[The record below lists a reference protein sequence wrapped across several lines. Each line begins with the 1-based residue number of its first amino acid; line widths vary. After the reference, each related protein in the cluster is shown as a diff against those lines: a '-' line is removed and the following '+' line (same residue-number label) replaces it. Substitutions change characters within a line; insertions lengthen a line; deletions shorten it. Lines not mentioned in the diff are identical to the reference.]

1 MSATAKQIK
10 EGNVMKVSRR
20 SLLKGGAGIAV
31 AGVGS
36 SIFGPN
42 IGNAQASHVADVVVA
57 GCGSAGLAAA
67 IAAAEAGASVI
78 VLEAQPHIGG
88 RGVVS
93 SGNIPLGAGTP
104 AQMAAGIVDTPDL
117 LFRDLTDWSIVQS
130 NGFPSYRYNDREVIR
145 AFADIN
151 VTIYDFLVRNG
162 VRWTRST
169 PDNVGGNEVGNS
181 VNRMMHA
188 AIMDYVSVRT
198 GLQVPAN
205 QRLTTSQGPGF
216 IYPLEA
222 AAKARGVKILL
233 SHRLESLHRMQ
244 QGVTAVRATYQGRT
258 FIIQARKGVVI
269 ACGGGNGNVEYRR
282 QFDPRLTAEYC
293 GVAGEPYSF
302 QDASGILAGLNV
314 GASLAGTYN
323 QTAEFGTNITKPTAI
338 GTRYNYSFLQWGPNS
353 PVFHLAKASG
363 LANVNNQNVIH
374 VNMLGKR
381 FFDETGEQFGTNSA
395 RSVNPYTQ
403 GSYLNAK
410 NITYNPQN
418 WINAALAGIGDGHNG
433 GGPIWA
439 IFDAD
444 AVARQ
449 RWTVAP
455 PFVDP
460 DGFFFQANTL
470 EELAAKIVMPYQ
482 RVPMPPSNLVETV
495 TRYNGFVDAG
505 ADADFGKP
513 RPQFKIQRGPFYAA
527 WSTPVIHDARSGL
540 RINAASQVLDFAGQV
555 IPGLYAAGEAAG
567 GFSQHGNG
575 RALSQGYIAGKHAA
589 LRSDS

>member
-1 MSATAKQIK
+1 MT
-10 EGNVMKVSRR
+10 VSRR
-20 SLLKGGAGIAV
+20 SLLKVGAGIAA
-31 AGVGS
+31 AGVAS
-36 SIFGPN
+36 SVMQVN
-42 IGNAQASHVADVVVA
+42 IANAADPRVADIIVV
-57 GCGSAGLAAA
+57 GCGSAGLGAAV
-67 IAAAEAGASVI
+67 AAAEAGASVI

-88 RGVVS
+88 RGIVS
-93 SGNIPLGAGTP
+93 SGNIPIGGGTP
-104 AQMAAGIVDTPDL
+104 AQLANGIMDTPDL
-117 LFRDLTDWSIVQS
+117 LYRDLTDWSVTLS
-130 NGFPSYRYNDREVIR
+130 NGYSSYRYNDRELIR

-151 VTIYDFLVRNG
+151 VEMYNFLVRNG
-162 VRWTRST
+162 VVWTTQR

-181 VNRMMHA
+181 VNRMMHT
-188 AIMDYVSVRT
+188 AIRNYVSVRT
-198 GLQVPAN
+198 GTTLSPN
-205 QRLTTSQGPGF
+205 TSQGPGF
-216 IYPLEA
+216 IRPLEA
-222 AAKARGVKILL
+222 SAIARGVKILTNY
-233 SHRLESLHRMQ
+233 RLESLVRTKA
-244 QGVTAVRATYQGRT
+244 GVVGVVASNQGRMIT
-258 FIIQARKGVVI
+258 MQARKGVVI
-269 ACGGGNGNVEYRR
+269 ASGGGNGNVEYRR

-338 GTRYNYSFLQWGPNS
+338 GTRYNYSFLQWGPQS

-381 FFDETGEQFGTNSA
+381 FFDETAGQFPTNSA
-395 RSVNPYTQ
+395 NSISGYVQ

-410 NITYNPQN
+410 NVTFNPQN
-418 WINAALAGIGDGHNG
+418 WINAALAGIGDGKNG

-449 RWTVAP
+449 RWTIAQGN
-455 PFVDP
+455 VDF

-470 EELAAKIVMPYQ
+470 EELAQKIVMQYQ
-482 RVPMPPSNLVETV
+482 RVPMPLENLVETV
-495 TRYNGFVDAG
+495 TRYNSFVDSG
-505 ADADFGKP
+505 VDTDFGKP
-513 RPQFKIQRGPFYAA
+513 RPQYKIQRGPFYAA

-540 RINAASQVLDFAGQV
+540 RINGKSQVLDFAGQV
-555 IPGLYAAGEAAG
+555 IPGLYCAGEAAG

-575 RALSQGYIAGKHAA
+575 RALSQGIIAGRDAA
-589 LRSDS
+589 ARSI

>member
-1 MSATAKQIK
+1 
-10 EGNVMKVSRR
+10 MKVSRR
-20 SLLKGGAGIAV
+20 SLLKAGAGIAA
-31 AGVGS
+31 AGVAS
-36 SIFGPN
+36 SILQPS
-42 IGNAQASHVADVVVA
+42 IANAADPRVADIIVV
-57 GCGSAGLAAA
+57 GCGSAGLGAAV
-67 IAAAEAGASVI
+67 AAAEAGASVI

-88 RGVVS
+88 RGIVS
-93 SGNIPLGAGTP
+93 SGNIPLGGGTP
-104 AQMAAGIVDTPDL
+104 AQLANGIADSPDL
-117 LFRDLTDWSIVQS
+117 LFRDLTDWSVTLS
-130 NGFPSYRYNDREVIR
+130 NGYSSYRYNDRELIR

-151 VTIYDFLVRNG
+151 VDMYNFLVRHG
-162 VRWTRST
+162 VVWTTQR

-181 VNRMMHA
+181 VNRMMHT
-188 AIMDYVSVRT
+188 AIRNYVSVRT
-198 GLQVPAN
+198 GLTASPN
-205 QRLTTSQGPGF
+205 TSQGPGF
-216 IYPLEA
+216 IRPLEA
-222 AAKARGVKILL
+222 AAVARGVKILL
-233 SHRLESLHRMQ
+233 NYRLESLLRTNA
-244 QGVTAVRATYQGRT
+244 GVVGVVASNQGRL
-258 FIIQARKGVVI
+258 INMQARKGVII
-269 ACGGGNGNVEYRR
+269 ASGGGNGNVEYRR

-338 GTRYNYSFLQWGPNS
+338 GTRYNYSFLQWGPQS

-363 LANVNNQNVIH
+363 LSGVNNQNVIH

-381 FFDETGEQFGTNSA
+381 FFDETGGQFPTNSA
-395 RSVNPYTQ
+395 GSVNPYVQ

-418 WINAALAGIGDGHNG
+418 WINAALAGIGDGKNG

-470 EELAAKIVMPYQ
+470 EELAQKIVMQHQ
-482 RVPMPPSNLVETV
+482 RVPMPPENLVATV
-495 TRYNGFVDAG
+495 ARYNSFVG
-505 ADADFGKP
+505 GVDADFGKP
-513 RPQFKIQRGPFYAA
+513 SPQYRIQKAPFYAA

-540 RINAASQVLDFAGQV
+540 RINGSSQVLDFAGKA
-555 IPGLYAAGEAAG
+555 IPGLYCAGEAAG

-575 RALSQGYIAGKHAA
+575 RALSQGIIAARHAA
-589 LRSDS
+589 VRSL

>member
-1 MSATAKQIK
+1 MT
-10 EGNVMKVSRR
+10 VSRR
-20 SLLKGGAGIAV
+20 SLLKAGAGIAA
-31 AGVGS
+31 AGVAS
-36 SIFGPN
+36 SILQPS
-42 IGNAQASHVADVVVA
+42 IANAADPRVADIVVV
-57 GCGSAGLAAA
+57 GCGSAGLGAAV
-67 IAAAEAGASVI
+67 AAAEAGASVI

-88 RGVVS
+88 RGIVS
-93 SGNIPLGAGTP
+93 SGNIPLGGGTP
-104 AQMAAGIVDTPDL
+104 AQMAAGIADSPDL
-117 LFRDLTDWSIVQS
+117 LYRDLTDWSIVQA
-130 NGFPSYRYNDREVIR
+130 NGFPSYRYNDRELIR
-145 AFADIN
+145 AFADVN
-151 VTIYDFLVRNG
+151 VDLYNFLVRHG
-162 VRWTRST
+162 VVWTTSR

-181 VNRMMHA
+181 VNRMMHT
-188 AIMDYVSVRT
+188 AIMNYVSVRT
-198 GLQVPAN
+198 GLPVAASQ
-205 QRLTTSQGPGF
+205 QRTTSQGPGF

-233 SHRLESLHRMQ
+233 NYRLESLLRTKA
-244 QGVTAVRATYQGRT
+244 GVVGVVASNQGRLVN
-258 FIIQARKGVVI
+258 IQARKGVVI
-269 ACGGGNGNVEYRR
+269 ASGGGNGNVEYRR

-323 QTAEFGTNITKPTAI
+323 QTGEFGTNITKPTAI

-374 VNMLGKR
+374 VNMIGRR
-381 FFDETGEQFGTNSA
+381 FYDETGGQFGTNSA
-395 RSVNPYTQ
+395 GSVNPYTQ

-449 RWTVAP
+449 RWNVAP

-460 DGFFFQANTL
+460 GGFFFQANTL
-470 EELAAKIVMPYQ
+470 EELAQKIVMPHQ
-482 RVPMPPSNLVETV
+482 RVPMPASNLVETV
-495 TRYNGFVDAG
+495 TRYNSFVDAG

-513 RPQFKIQRGPFYAA
+513 TPQYKIQRGPFYAA

-540 RINAASQVLDFAGQV
+540 RINGSSQVLDYASQV

-575 RALSQGYIAGKHAA
+575 RALSQGIIAGRHAA
-589 LRSDS
+589 SSSY

>member
-1 MSATAKQIK
+1 MT
-10 EGNVMKVSRR
+10 VSRR
-20 SLLKGGAGIAV
+20 SLLKAGAGIAA
-31 AGVGS
+31 AGVAS
-36 SIFGPN
+36 SILQPS
-42 IGNAQASHVADVVVA
+42 IANAADPRVADIVVV
-57 GCGSAGLAAA
+57 GCGSAGLGAAV
-67 IAAAEAGASVI
+67 AAAEAGASVI

-88 RGVVS
+88 RGIVS
-93 SGNIPLGAGTP
+93 SGNIPLGGGTA
-104 AQMAAGIVDTPDL
+104 AQMAAGIADSPDL
-117 LFRDLTDWSIVQS
+117 LYRDLTDWSIVQA
-130 NGFPSYRYNDREVIR
+130 NGFPSYRYNDRELIR
-145 AFADIN
+145 AFADVN
-151 VTIYDFLVRNG
+151 VDLYNFLVRHG
-162 VRWTRST
+162 VVWTKST

-181 VNRMMHA
+181 VNRMMHT
-188 AIMDYVSVRT
+188 AIMNYVSVRT
-198 GLQVPAN
+198 GLPVAASQ
-205 QRLTTSQGPGF
+205 QRTTSQGPGF

-233 SHRLESLHRMQ
+233 NCRLESLLRTKA
-244 QGVTAVRATYQGRT
+244 GVVGVVASNQGRLVN
-258 FIIQARKGVVI
+258 IHARKGVVI
-269 ACGGGNGNVEYRR
+269 ASGGGNGNVEYRR

-323 QTAEFGTNITKPTAI
+323 QTGEFGTNITKPTAI

-374 VNMLGKR
+374 VNMIGRR
-381 FFDETGEQFGTNSA
+381 FYDETGGQFGTNSA
-395 RSVNPYTQ
+395 GSVNPYTQ

-470 EELAAKIVMPYQ
+470 EELAQKIVMPYQ
-482 RVPMPPSNLVETV
+482 RVPMPASNLVNTV
-495 TRYNGFVDAG
+495 TRYNSFVDAG

-513 RPQFKIQRGPFYAA
+513 TPQYKIQRGPFYAA

-540 RINAASQVLDFAGQV
+540 RINGSSQVLDYASQV

-575 RALSQGYIAGKHAA
+575 RALSQGIIAGRHAA
-589 LRSDS
+589 SSSY

>member
-1 MSATAKQIK
+1 
-10 EGNVMKVSRR
+10 MKVSRR
-20 SLLKGGAGIAV
+20 SLLKGAAGIAV

-36 SIFGPN
+36 NFFPSIGHAA
-42 IGNAQASHVADVVVA
+42 GSSHVADVVVV

-67 IAAAEAGASVI
+67 VAAAEAGASVI
-78 VLEAQPHIGG
+78 VLEAQPHFGG
-88 RGVVS
+88 RGIVS

-117 LFRDLTDWSIVQS
+117 LFRDLTDWSIVQA

-151 VTIYDFLVRNG
+151 TTIYDFLVRHG

-181 VNRMMHA
+181 VNRMMHT
-188 AIMDYVSVRT
+188 AIMDWPSDRT
-198 GLQVPAN
+198 GLQVPPF

-216 IYPLEA
+216 INPLEA
-222 AAKARGVKILL
+222 AARALGVRILL
-233 SHRLESLHRMQ
+233 EHRLTSLQRMKH
-244 QGVTAVRATYQGRT
+244 GVTAVEADHQGRHVN
-258 FIIQARKGVVI
+258 INAGKGIVI
-269 ACGGGNGNVEYRR
+269 ATGGGNGNVEYRR
-282 QFDPRLTAEYC
+282 MFDPRLTAEYC

-323 QTAEFGTNITKPTAI
+323 QTGEFGTNITKPSRI
-338 GTRYNYSFLQWGPNS
+338 GTRYNYSFLEWLPTS
-353 PVFHLAKASG
+353 VVFPLAKARG
-363 LANVNNQNVIH
+363 LSVNNFQDVIH
-374 VNMLGKR
+374 VNMIGKR
-381 FFDETGEQFGTNSA
+381 FYDETGGQFGTNSA
-395 RSVNPYTQ
+395 RSVNPYVQ
-403 GSYLNAK
+403 GSYLNAE

-418 WINAALAGIGDGHNG
+418 WINAAMAGIGDGHNG

-439 IFDAD
+439 IFDEATR
-444 AVARQ
+444 AR
-449 RWTVAP
+449 RNWNVAP

-460 DGFFFQANTL
+460 DGFFFQANSL

-482 RVPMPPSNLVETV
+482 RVPMPAGNLVDTV
-495 TRYNGFVDAG
+495 VRYNGFVDAG

-513 RPQFKIQRGPFYAA
+513 TPQFKIQKPPFYAA
-527 WSTPVIHDARSGL
+527 WSTPVLHDPRSGL

-575 RALSQGYIAGKHAA
+575 RALAQGYIAGMHAA
-589 LRSDS
+589 SQQRL

>member
-1 MSATAKQIK
+1 MT
-10 EGNVMKVSRR
+10 VSRR
-20 SLLKGGAGIAV
+20 SLLKAGAGIAA
-31 AGVGS
+31 AGVAS
-36 SIFGPN
+36 SILQPS
-42 IGNAQASHVADVVVA
+42 IANAADPRVADIVVV
-57 GCGSAGLAAA
+57 GCGSAGLGAAV
-67 IAAAEAGASVI
+67 AAAEAGASVI

-88 RGVVS
+88 RGIVS
-93 SGNIPLGAGTP
+93 SGNIPLGGGTP
-104 AQMAAGIVDTPDL
+104 AQMAAGIADSPDL
-117 LFRDLTDWSIVQS
+117 LYRDLTDWSIVQA
-130 NGFPSYRYNDREVIR
+130 NGFPSYRYNDRELIR
-145 AFADIN
+145 AFADVN
-151 VTIYDFLVRNG
+151 VDLYNFLVRHG
-162 VRWTRST
+162 VVWTTSR

-181 VNRMMHA
+181 VNRMMHT
-188 AIMDYVSVRT
+188 AIMNYVSVRT
-198 GLQVPAN
+198 GLPVAASQ
-205 QRLTTSQGPGF
+205 QRTTSQGPGF

-233 SHRLESLHRMQ
+233 NYRLESLLRTKA
-244 QGVTAVRATYQGRT
+244 GVVGVVASNQGRLVN
-258 FIIQARKGVVI
+258 IQARKGVVI
-269 ACGGGNGNVEYRR
+269 ASGGGNGNVEYRR

-323 QTAEFGTNITKPTAI
+323 QTGEFGTNITKPTAI

-374 VNMLGKR
+374 VNMIGRR
-381 FFDETGEQFGTNSA
+381 FYDETGGQFGTNSA
-395 RSVNPYTQ
+395 GSVNPYTQ

-449 RWTVAP
+449 RWNVAP

-470 EELAAKIVMPYQ
+470 EELAQKIVMPHQ
-482 RVPMPPSNLVETV
+482 RVPMPASNLVETV
-495 TRYNGFVDAG
+495 TRYNSFVDAG
-505 ADADFGKP
+505 AEADFGKP
-513 RPQFKIQRGPFYAA
+513 TPQYKIQRGPFYAA

-540 RINAASQVLDFAGQV
+540 RINGSSQVLDYASQV

-575 RALSQGYIAGKHAA
+575 RALSQGIIAGRHAA
-589 LRSDS
+589 SSSY

>member
-1 MSATAKQIK
+1 MT
-10 EGNVMKVSRR
+10 VSRR
-20 SLLKGGAGIAV
+20 SLLKAGAGIAA
-31 AGVGS
+31 AGVAS
-36 SIFGPN
+36 SILQPS
-42 IGNAQASHVADVVVA
+42 IANAADPRVADIVVV
-57 GCGSAGLAAA
+57 GCGSAGLGAAV
-67 IAAAEAGASVI
+67 AAAEAGASVI

-88 RGVVS
+88 RGIVS
-93 SGNIPLGAGTP
+93 SGNIPLGGGTP
-104 AQMAAGIVDTPDL
+104 AQMAAGIADSPDL
-117 LFRDLTDWSIVQS
+117 LYRDLTDWSIVQA
-130 NGFPSYRYNDREVIR
+130 NGFPSYRYNDRELIR
-145 AFADIN
+145 AFADVN
-151 VTIYDFLVRNG
+151 VDLYNFLVRHG
-162 VRWTRST
+162 VVWTTSR

-181 VNRMMHA
+181 VNRMMHT
-188 AIMDYVSVRT
+188 AIMNYVSVRT
-198 GLQVPAN
+198 GLPVAASQ
-205 QRLTTSQGPGF
+205 QRTTSQGPGF

-233 SHRLESLHRMQ
+233 NYRLESLLRTKA
-244 QGVTAVRATYQGRT
+244 GVVGVVASNQGRLVN
-258 FIIQARKGVVI
+258 IQARKGVVI
-269 ACGGGNGNVEYRR
+269 ASGGGNGNVEYRR

-323 QTAEFGTNITKPTAI
+323 QTGEFGTNITKPTAI

-374 VNMLGKR
+374 VNMIGRR
-381 FFDETGEQFGTNSA
+381 FYDETGGQFGTNSA
-395 RSVNPYTQ
+395 GSVNPYTQ

-449 RWTVAP
+449 RWNVAP

-470 EELAAKIVMPYQ
+470 EELAQKIVMPHQ
-482 RVPMPPSNLVETV
+482 RVPMPASNLVETV
-495 TRYNGFVDAG
+495 TRYNSFVDAG

-513 RPQFKIQRGPFYAA
+513 TPQFKIQRGPFYAA

-540 RINAASQVLDFAGQV
+540 RINGSSQVLDYAAQV

-575 RALSQGYIAGKHAA
+575 RALSQGIIAGRHAA
-589 LRSDS
+589 SSSY

>member
-1 MSATAKQIK
+1 MT
-10 EGNVMKVSRR
+10 VSRR
-20 SLLKGGAGIAV
+20 SLLKAGAGIAA
-31 AGVGS
+31 AGVAS
-36 SIFGPN
+36 SILQPS
-42 IGNAQASHVADVVVA
+42 IANAADPRVADIVVV
-57 GCGSAGLAAA
+57 GCGSAGLGAAV
-67 IAAAEAGASVI
+67 AAAEAGASVI

-88 RGVVS
+88 RGIVS
-93 SGNIPLGAGTP
+93 SGNIPLGGGTP
-104 AQMAAGIVDTPDL
+104 AQMAAGIADSPDL
-117 LFRDLTDWSIVQS
+117 LYRDLTDWSIVQA
-130 NGFPSYRYNDREVIR
+130 NGFPSYRYNDRELIR
-145 AFADIN
+145 AFADVN
-151 VTIYDFLVRNG
+151 VDLYNFLVRHG
-162 VRWTRST
+162 VVWTTSR

-181 VNRMMHA
+181 VNRMMHT
-188 AIMDYVSVRT
+188 AIMNYVSVRT
-198 GLQVPAN
+198 GLPVAASQ
-205 QRLTTSQGPGF
+205 QRTTSQGPGF

-233 SHRLESLHRMQ
+233 NYRLESLLRTKA
-244 QGVTAVRATYQGRT
+244 GVVGVVASNQGRLVN
-258 FIIQARKGVVI
+258 IQARKGVVI
-269 ACGGGNGNVEYRR
+269 ASGGGNGNVEYRR

-323 QTAEFGTNITKPTAI
+323 QTGEFGTNITKPTAI

-374 VNMLGKR
+374 VNMIGRR
-381 FFDETGEQFGTNSA
+381 FYDETGGQFGTNSA
-395 RSVNPYTQ
+395 GSVNPYTQ

-449 RWTVAP
+449 RWNVAP

-470 EELAAKIVMPYQ
+470 EELAQKIVMPHQ
-482 RVPMPPSNLVETV
+482 RVPMPASNLVETV
-495 TRYNGFVDAG
+495 TRYNSFVDAG

-513 RPQFKIQRGPFYAA
+513 TPQYKIQRGPFYAA

-540 RINAASQVLDFAGQV
+540 RINGSSQVLDYASQV

-575 RALSQGYIAGKHAA
+575 RALSQGIIAGRHAA
-589 LRSDS
+589 SSSY

>member
-1 MSATAKQIK
+1 MT
-10 EGNVMKVSRR
+10 VSRR
-20 SLLKGGAGIAV
+20 SLLKAGAGIAA
-31 AGVGS
+31 AGVAS
-36 SIFGPN
+36 SILQVN
-42 IGNAQASHVADVVVA
+42 TGNAASGNAADIVVL

-67 IAAAEAGASVI
+67 VAAAEAGASVI

-88 RGVVS
+88 RGIVS
-93 SGNIPLGAGTP
+93 SGNIPLGGGTA
-104 AQMAAGIVDTPDL
+104 AQMAAGIADTPDL

-151 VTIYDFLVRNG
+151 VTIYDFLVRHG
-162 VRWTRST
+162 VVWTRST

-181 VNRMMHA
+181 VNRMMHT
-188 AIMDYVSVRT
+188 AIMDYASVRT
-198 GLQVPAN
+198 GLQVDPA
-205 QRLTTSQGPGF
+205 RRRTTSQGPGF

-222 AAKARGVKILL
+222 AAKMRGVRILL
-233 SHRLESLHRMQ
+233 NHRLESLHRTNN
-244 QGVTAVRATYQGRT
+244 GVTQVRAIYQNRMVN
-258 FIIQARKGVVI
+258 IQARKGVVI
-269 ACGGGNGNVEYRR
+269 ATGGGNGNVEYRR

-314 GASLAGTYN
+314 GASLAGAYN
-323 QTAEFGTNITKPTAI
+323 QTGEFGTNITKPTAI

-363 LANVNNQNVIH
+363 LANVNLQNVIH
-374 VNMLGKR
+374 VNMIGKR
-381 FFDETGEQFGTNSA
+381 FFDETGGQFGTNSA
-395 RSVNPYTQ
+395 GSVNPYTPN
-403 GSYLNAK
+403 SYLNAK

-418 WINAALAGIGDGHNG
+418 WINAAMAGIGDGHNG

-449 RWTVAP
+449 NWNPAP
-455 PFVDP
+455 PNVDP

-482 RVPMPPSNLVETV
+482 RVPMPASNLVETV
-495 TRYNGFVDAG
+495 ARYNSFVDAG

-513 RPQFKIQRGPFYAA
+513 TPRYKIQRGPFYAA
-527 WSTPVIHDARSGL
+527 WSTPVLHDPRSGL

-575 RALSQGYIAGKHAA
+575 RALAQGYIAGRHAA
-589 LRSDS
+589 LRSA

>member
-1 MSATAKQIK
+1 MT
-10 EGNVMKVSRR
+10 VSRR
-20 SLLKGGAGIAV
+20 SLLKAGAGIAA
-31 AGVGS
+31 AGVAS
-36 SIFGPN
+36 SILQPS
-42 IGNAQASHVADVVVA
+42 IANAADPRVADVVVL
-57 GCGSAGLAAA
+57 GCGPAGLAAA
-67 IAAAEAGASVI
+67 VAAAEAGASVI

-88 RGVVS
+88 RGIVS
-93 SGNIPLGAGTP
+93 SGNIPLGGGTP
-104 AQMAAGIVDTPDL
+104 AQAAAGIVDTPDL

-130 NGFPSYRYNDREVIR
+130 NGFPSYRYNDREIIR

-151 VTIYDFLVRNG
+151 VTIYDFLVRHG
-162 VRWTRST
+162 VVWTKST

-181 VNRMMHA
+181 VNRMMHT
-188 AIMDYVSVRT
+188 AIMDYPSVRT
-198 GLQVPAN
+198 GLQVPVN
-205 QRLTTSQGPGF
+205 QRRTTSQGPGF

-233 SHRLESLHRMQ
+233 NHRLQSLHRMQ
-244 QGVTAVRATYQGRT
+244 QGVVGVKATNQGRT
-258 FIIQARKGVVI
+258 VNIQARKGIVI
-269 ACGGGNGNVEYRR
+269 ATGGGNGNVEYRR
-282 QFDPRLTAEYC
+282 MFDPRLTAEYC

-323 QTAEFGTNITKPTAI
+323 QTGEFGTNITKPTAI

-363 LANVNNQNVIH
+363 LANVNFQNIIH
-374 VNMLGKR
+374 VNMIGKR
-381 FFDETGEQFGTNSA
+381 FFDETGGQFGTNSSG
-395 RSVNPYTQ
+395 SVNPYTPN
-403 GSYLNAK
+403 SYLNAK

-418 WINAALAGIGDGHNG
+418 WINAAMAGIGDGHNG

-449 RWTVAP
+449 NWNPAP
-455 PFVDP
+455 PNVDP
-460 DGFFFQANTL
+460 DGFFFQANSL

-482 RVPMPPSNLVETV
+482 RVPMPASNLVATV
-495 TRYNGFVDAG
+495 ARYNSFVDAG

-513 RPQFKIQRGPFYAA
+513 TPRYKIQRAPFYAA
-527 WSTPVIHDARSGL
+527 WSTPVLHDPRSGL

-575 RALSQGYIAGKHAA
+575 RALAQGYIAGKHAA
-589 LRSDS
+589 LRSA

>member
-1 MSATAKQIK
+1 MT
-10 EGNVMKVSRR
+10 VSRR
-20 SLLKGGAGIAV
+20 SLLKAGAGIAA
-31 AGVGS
+31 AGVAS
-36 SIFGPN
+36 SILQPS
-42 IGNAQASHVADVVVA
+42 IANAADPRVADIVVV
-57 GCGSAGLAAA
+57 GCGSAGLGAAV
-67 IAAAEAGASVI
+67 AAAEAGASVI

-88 RGVVS
+88 RGIVS
-93 SGNIPLGAGTP
+93 SGNIPLGGGTP
-104 AQMAAGIVDTPDL
+104 AQMAAGIADSPDL
-117 LFRDLTDWSIVQS
+117 LYRDLTDWSIVQA
-130 NGFPSYRYNDREVIR
+130 NGFPSYRYNDRELIR
-145 AFADIN
+145 AFADVN
-151 VTIYDFLVRNG
+151 VDLYNFLVRHG
-162 VRWTRST
+162 VVWTTSR

-181 VNRMMHA
+181 VNRMMHT
-188 AIMDYVSVRT
+188 AIMNYVSVRT
-198 GLQVPAN
+198 GLPVAASQ
-205 QRLTTSQGPGF
+205 QRTTSQGPGF

-233 SHRLESLHRMQ
+233 NYRLESLLRTKA
-244 QGVTAVRATYQGRT
+244 GVVGVVASNQGRLVN
-258 FIIQARKGVVI
+258 IQARKGVVI
-269 ACGGGNGNVEYRR
+269 ASGGGNGNVEYRR

-323 QTAEFGTNITKPTAI
+323 QTGEFGTNITKPTAI

-374 VNMLGKR
+374 VNMIGRR
-381 FFDETGEQFGTNSA
+381 FYDETGGQFGTNSA
-395 RSVNPYTQ
+395 GSVNPYTQ

-449 RWTVAP
+449 RWNVAP

-460 DGFFFQANTL
+460 DGFFFQENTL
-470 EELAAKIVMPYQ
+470 EELAQKIVMPHQ
-482 RVPMPPSNLVETV
+482 RVPMPASNLVETV
-495 TRYNGFVDAG
+495 TRYNSFVDAG

-513 RPQFKIQRGPFYAA
+513 TPQYKIQRGPFYAA

-540 RINAASQVLDFAGQV
+540 RINGSSQVLDYASQV

-575 RALSQGYIAGKHAA
+575 RALSQGIIAGRHAA
-589 LRSDS
+589 SSSY

>member
-1 MSATAKQIK
+1 MT
-10 EGNVMKVSRR
+10 VSRR
-20 SLLKGGAGIAV
+20 SLLKAGAGIAA
-31 AGVGS
+31 AGVAS
-36 SIFGPN
+36 SILQPS
-42 IGNAQASHVADVVVA
+42 IANAADPRVADIVVV
-57 GCGSAGLAAA
+57 GCGSAGLGAAV
-67 IAAAEAGASVI
+67 AAAEAGASVI

-88 RGVVS
+88 RGIVS
-93 SGNIPLGAGTP
+93 SGNIPLGGGTP
-104 AQMAAGIVDTPDL
+104 AQMAAGIADSPDL
-117 LFRDLTDWSIVQS
+117 LYRDLTDWSIVQA
-130 NGFPSYRYNDREVIR
+130 NGFPSYRYNDRELIR
-145 AFADIN
+145 AFADVN
-151 VTIYDFLVRNG
+151 VDLYNFLVRHG
-162 VRWTRST
+162 VVWTTSR

-181 VNRMMHA
+181 VNRMMHT
-188 AIMDYVSVRT
+188 AIMNYVSVRT
-198 GLQVPAN
+198 GLPVAASQ
-205 QRLTTSQGPGF
+205 QRTTSQGPGF

-233 SHRLESLHRMQ
+233 NYRLESLLRTKA
-244 QGVTAVRATYQGRT
+244 GVVGVVASNQGRLVN
-258 FIIQARKGVVI
+258 IQARKGVVI
-269 ACGGGNGNVEYRR
+269 ASGGGNGNVEYRR

-323 QTAEFGTNITKPTAI
+323 QTGEFGTNITKPTAI

-374 VNMLGKR
+374 VNMIGRR
-381 FFDETGEQFGTNSA
+381 FYDETGGQFGTNSA
-395 RSVNPYTQ
+395 GSVNPYTQ

-449 RWTVAP
+449 RWNVAP

-470 EELAAKIVMPYQ
+470 EELAQKIVMPHQ
-482 RVPMPPSNLVETV
+482 RVPMPASNLVETV
-495 TRYNGFVDAG
+495 TRYNSFVDAG

-513 RPQFKIQRGPFYAA
+513 TPQYKIQRGPFYAA

-540 RINAASQVLDFAGQV
+540 RINGSSQVLDYAAQV

-575 RALSQGYIAGKHAA
+575 RALSQGIIAGRHAA
-589 LRSDS
+589 SSSY

>member
-1 MSATAKQIK
+1 MT
-10 EGNVMKVSRR
+10 VSRR
-20 SLLKGGAGIAV
+20 SLLKAGAGIAA
-31 AGVGS
+31 AGVAS
-36 SIFGPN
+36 SMLQPSIA
-42 IGNAQASHVADVVVA
+42 NAADPRVADIVVV
-57 GCGSAGLAAA
+57 GCGSAGLGAAV
-67 IAAAEAGASVI
+67 AAAEAGASVI

-88 RGVVS
+88 RGIVS
-93 SGNIPLGAGTP
+93 SGNIPLGGGTP
-104 AQMAAGIVDTPDL
+104 AQMAAGIADSPDL
-117 LFRDLTDWSIVQS
+117 LYRDLTDWSIVQA
-130 NGFPSYRYNDREVIR
+130 NGFPSYRYNDRELIR

-151 VTIYDFLVRNG
+151 VDLYNFLVRHG
-162 VRWTRST
+162 VVWTTSR

-181 VNRMMHA
+181 VNRMMHT
-188 AIMDYVSVRT
+188 AIMNYVSVRT
-198 GLQVPAN
+198 GLPVAASQ
-205 QRLTTSQGPGF
+205 QRTTSQGPGF

-233 SHRLESLHRMQ
+233 NYRLESLLRTKA
-244 QGVTAVRATYQGRT
+244 GVVGVVASNQGRLVN
-258 FIIQARKGVVI
+258 IQARKGVVI
-269 ACGGGNGNVEYRR
+269 ASGGGNGNVEYRR

-323 QTAEFGTNITKPTAI
+323 QTGEFGTNITKPTAI

-374 VNMLGKR
+374 VNMIGRR
-381 FFDETGEQFGTNSA
+381 FYDETGGQFGTNSA
-395 RSVNPYTQ
+395 GSVNPYTQ

-449 RWTVAP
+449 RWNVAP

-470 EELAAKIVMPYQ
+470 EELAQKIVMPHQ
-482 RVPMPPSNLVETV
+482 RVPMPASNLVETV
-495 TRYNGFVDAG
+495 TRYNSFVDAG

-513 RPQFKIQRGPFYAA
+513 TPQYKIQRGPFYAA

-540 RINAASQVLDFAGQV
+540 RINGSSQVLDYAAQV

-575 RALSQGYIAGKHAA
+575 RALSQGIIAGRHAA
-589 LRSDS
+589 SSSY